1 MLGIKYRNRRRKKA
15 KRKESDTEYPQ
26 PSIRFVG

>member
-1 MLGIKYRNRRRKKA
+1 MLGNKYSKRRKRA

-26 PSIRFVG
+26 PRIRFVG